1 MKYRI
6 HFEADGSYW
15 CIQLSTFGL
24 VWTTAVSYA
33 PSMDGPSQQVLK
45 FGSYEEAA
53 AYAVDSGLDNAY
65 AQWHARSIRHELRG
79 QDKKEPAV
87 APVLRRESVPVDG
100 EPTEPADLIALLPQR
115 AAGITA

>member
-6 HFEADGSYW
+6 HFDANGAYW
-15 CIQLSTFGL
+15 CIQFSTFGL
-24 VWTTAVSYA
+24 IWTTVVSYA

-53 AYAVDSGLDNAY
+53 DYAVDSGLDNAY

-79 QDKKEPAV
+79 QGEKEPAV

-100 EPTEPADLIALLPQR
+100 EPTEPDDLIALLPRR

>member
-6 HFEADGSYW
+6 HFEANGSYW

-24 VWTTAVSYA
+24 VWTPAVSYA

-45 FGSYEEAA
+45 FDSYEEAA
-53 AYAVDSGLDNAY
+53 AYAADSGLDNAY

-79 QDKKEPAV
+79 QGKKEPAV
-87 APVLRRESVPVDG
+87 APVSRRMDTPAEGPHM
-100 EPTEPADLIALLPQR
+100 EPDDLIGLLTHR
-115 AAGITA
+115 AEGITA